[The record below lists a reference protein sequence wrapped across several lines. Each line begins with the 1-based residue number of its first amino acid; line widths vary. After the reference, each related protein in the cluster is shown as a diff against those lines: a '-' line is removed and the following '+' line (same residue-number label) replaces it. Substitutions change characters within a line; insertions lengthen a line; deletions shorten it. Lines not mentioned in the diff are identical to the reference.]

1 MPRMIPPAMPWR
13 TALAALMLA
22 VFPAFCPVQ
31 TALAQ
36 GVPQAQPAPQPG
48 TAPASVFVVSGVAV
62 DASAD
67 SSAAARPVALAQGQR
82 RAFTQLLQRLT
93 LIEDRG
99 RLPQPTEALLND
111 TIAGFEIDEERT
123 SATRYLGRITVRFRP
138 EAVRQLLQNQR
149 LGYAEVQSRPILVL
163 PVWQT
168 AEGAKLWEADN
179 PWRDA
184 WKRRAEPD
192 GLVPFMIAEA
202 STAPEAL
209 PIDRLLVDSAQL
221 SLLARQRNAGETLV
235 VAASP
240 VSPEGAGARVEI
252 FPYFDADEA
261 SDHRLEPF
269 VAQGATMEEA
279 LASAATEL
287 ARRVENRWKR
297 ATRLDLDKPGQI
309 SVAAGFKSLADWVKL
324 RDKLAEVPSIRR
336 LEVLRLT
343 HRDAQ
348 VQLGFFG
355 EPQQLSVALAQK
367 DVELRQRDGFWE
379 LGLRGTLKP

>member
-1 MPRMIPPAMPWR
+1 MTSAMPWR

-22 VFPAFCPVQ
+22 VSLAFLPVPA
-31 TALAQ
+31 ALAQ
-36 GVPQAQPAPQPG
+36 TAAQAQPAAQ
-48 TAPASVFVVSGVAV
+48 PASVFVVSGVAV

-67 SSAAARPVALAQGQR
+67 SSAAARPIALAQGQR

-111 TIAGFEIDEERT
+111 TIAGFEIDEERA

-138 EAVRQLLQNQR
+138 DAVRHLLQNLR
-149 LGYAEVQSRPILVL
+149 LGYAEVQSRPVLVL

-168 AEGAKLWEADN
+168 AEGARLWEADN

-192 GLVPFMIAEA
+192 GLVPFVIAEA

-221 SLLARQRNAGETLV
+221 TNLARQRNAGDTLV

-240 VSPEGAGARVEI
+240 VSPEGTGARVEI
-252 FPYFDADEA
+252 FPYFDAGEA
-261 SDHRLEPF
+261 SSDRLEPF
-269 VAQGATMEEA
+269 ATQGATVEEA
-279 LASAATEL
+279 LSAAATEL

-309 SVAAGFKSLADWVKL
+309 SAAAGFKSLADWVKL
-324 RDKLAEVPSIRR
+324 RDRLAEIPSIRR
-336 LEVLRLT
+336 IDVLRLT

>member
-1 MPRMIPPAMPWR
+1 
-13 TALAALMLA
+13 
-22 VFPAFCPVQ
+22 V
-31 TALAQ
+31 
-36 GVPQAQPAPQPG
+36 
-48 TAPASVFVVSGVAV
+48 
-62 DASAD
+62 
-67 SSAAARPVALAQGQR
+67 
-82 RAFTQLLQRLT
+82 LL
-93 LIEDRG
+93 
-99 RLPQPTEALLND
+99 
-111 TIAGFEIDEERT
+111 
-123 SATRYLGRITVRFRP
+123 
-138 EAVRQLLQNQR
+138 
-149 LGYAEVQSRPILVL
+149 L
-163 PVWQT
+163 PVWQA

-221 SLLARQRNAGETLV
+221 TTLARQRNAGETLV

-279 LASAATEL
+279 LASAASEL

-309 SVAAGFKSLADWVKL
+309 SAAAGFKSLADWVKL

-348 VQLGFFG
+348 LQLGFFG
-355 EPQQLSVALAQK
+355 EPQKLSVALAQK

>member
-1 MPRMIPPAMPWR
+1 MTSAMPWR

-22 VFPAFCPVQ
+22 VSPAFLPVPA
-31 TALAQ
+31 ALAQ
-36 GVPQAQPAPQPG
+36 TAAQAQPAAQ
-48 TAPASVFVVSGVAV
+48 PASVFVVSGVAV

-67 SSAAARPVALAQGQR
+67 SSAAARPIALAQGQR

-93 LIEDRG
+93 LIENRG

-111 TIAGFEIDEERT
+111 TIAGFEIDEERA

-138 EAVRQLLQNQR
+138 DAVRHLLQNLR
-149 LGYAEVQSRPILVL
+149 LGYAEVQSRPVLVL

-168 AEGAKLWEADN
+168 AEGARLWEADN

-192 GLVPFMIAEA
+192 GLVPFVIAEA

-221 SLLARQRNAGETLV
+221 TNLARQRNAGDTLV

-240 VSPEGAGARVEI
+240 VSPEGTGARVEI
-252 FPYFDADEA
+252 FPYFDAGEA
-261 SDHRLEPF
+261 SSDRLEPF
-269 VAQGATMEEA
+269 ATQGATVEEA
-279 LASAATEL
+279 LSAAATEL

-309 SVAAGFKSLADWVKL
+309 SAAAGFKSLADWVKL
-324 RDKLAEVPSIRR
+324 RDRLAEIPSIRR
-336 LEVLRLT
+336 IDVLRLT